1 MPTASFPG
9 ASSPSNSASQGADAS
24 QSGGQAS
31 KVRNLLARSPV
42 RALAQ
47 IPDSRASNRAVM
59 PVAEI
64 LLLATCKTGKVGL
77 NLQEV
82 AL

>member
-1 MPTASFPG
+1 MLAKVEIRTRNLALPRVFSKPA
-9 ASSPSNSASQGADAS
+9 AE
-24 QSGGQAS
+24 AS

-42 RALAQ
+42 RVLAQ

-64 LLLATCKTGKVGL
+64 LLLATCKMGKVG
-77 NLQEV
+77 
-82 AL
+82 